1 MKRLLCTVLLG
12 LSAAALPLRAAA
24 SPEAPAAG
32 EVAPPLRVVSINM
45 LTDQWLLL
53 LARPGQLASV
63 TWLTHDPKYSP
74 LWEAGRRVPAN
85 FGSAEEVLR
94 FKPDLV
100 FAGRYA
106 ATATVAML
114 RRLGVRVVVVD
125 YPETFEGIADQ
136 GREIA
141 RLLGVPE
148 TGERLA
154 RQLLDRLARVRA
166 RQPAQPRRVLEYGQN
181 GWTHGSG
188 TVLDLLLRETGHRN
202 LAAERGVRWMEQISL
217 EELLR
222 LQPDGVIVNA
232 PMPGSPALAYAL
244 YDHAAFARLGRGGRI
259 ITLPGGTTD
268 FGGPFTIEAL
278 EQLSATLRT
287 LPAGPGPRS

>member
-1 MKRLLCTVLLG
+1 MKRVLIVFLLG
-12 LSAAALPLRAAA
+12 LSAALPLRGAEPVATVGTA
-24 SPEAPAAG
+24 TAPR
-32 EVAPPLRVVSINM
+32 RVVSINM

-53 LARPGQLASV
+53 LAKPGQLASV
-63 TWLTHDPKYSP
+63 TWLTHDPMYSP
-74 LWEAGRRVPAN
+74 LWAAGRRVPAN

-125 YPETFEGIADQ
+125 YPETFEGIAEQ

-141 RLLGVPE
+141 RLIGEPE
-148 TGERLA
+148 AGERLA
-154 RQLLDRLARVRA
+154 QQLLERLARVRA
-166 RQPAQPRRVLEYGQN
+166 QQPAKPLRVLEYGQN

-222 LQPDGVIVNA
+222 LQPDGLIVTA
-232 PMPGSPALAYAL
+232 PMPGTPALAYEI
-244 YDHAAFARLGRGGRI
+244 YDHAALSRLGRSGRI
-259 ITLPGGTTD
+259 ITLPEGTTD

-278 EQLSATLRT
+278 EQLAATLRT
-287 LPAGPGPRS
+287 LPANPAPSL